1 MLVHVFLVC
10 MLLGVHE
17 VRSLKGRCFP
27 WLSGAWASR
36 SPGQE
41 DPADGREVQ
50 VAQRVLFAGGQ
61 AAPALLGLAGV
72 CKDSV
77 GAAASRGGKRRELNC
92 VSGLLFIDPYSRS
105 TVIPGRRMV
114 AWSS

>member
-77 GAAASRGGKRRELNC
+77 GAAASRGGKRRGLNC